1 MDLVAPRAKAVGV
14 SPRFLAPE
22 VPLVLRAGA
31 IRMEQVL
38 VNLLLNA
45 LDAVEGC
52 EAASISVTC
61 EPAAEHTLIRVADT
75 GTGIDPADL
84 PRVAEPFF
92 STKITGEGLG
102 LGLSI
107 SQAIIAEFGGE
118 IEITSTPGQG
128 TVVTLSLPTPQQKE
142 GAAA

>member
-1 MDLVAPRAKAVGV
+1 MPPDP
-14 SPRFLAPE
+14 
-22 VPLVLRAGA
+22 PLFIRAGA

-45 LDAVEGC
+45 FDAVDGEPNPSITIT
-52 EAASISVTC
+52 ASSDGTKTTLTVT
-61 EPAAEHTLIRVADT
+61 DT
-75 GTGIDPADL
+75 GAGIDPADL

-107 SQAIIAEFGGE
+107 SQAIVQEFGGQ
-118 IEITSTPGQG
+118 IDITSTFGQG
-128 TVVTLSLPTPQQKE
+128 TTVTVTLPAPQPI
-142 GAAA
+142 GPA